1 VIDNVKAL
9 EVAYKWT
16 PELEERINKVLEN
29 QPEADID
36 FRTWT
41 PMKSRR
47 LVAIDYNMKDKA
59 IKAAI
64 PK

>member
-47 LVAIDYNMKDKA
+47 LGAID
-59 IKAAI
+59 
-64 PK
+64 